1 MGEAVRRRWWPLAMG
16 VWAALVVVG
25 GLLTLYLHAGEGRAA
40 DPGDSPSATHEY
52 VSCTSPPGEGDAP
65 LLACVDTSER

>member
-1 MGEAVRRRWWPLAMG
+1 MGIRTHRASSGLIWLEVPLTVRTAPWQTTRVELS
-16 VWAALVVVG
+16 
-25 GLLTLYLHAGEGRAA
+25 AA
-40 DPGDSPSATHEY
+40 DPGDSPSVTHEY